1 MRTHLCSQ
9 INKSLAGQTVTICGW
24 VKKSRNFGELV
35 FLDIRDSSTVLQAVV
50 EPGQQDLLDLTSTL
64 RHEFVIRVEG
74 KVRFRPEN
82 MRNSQMDTGDVEL
95 EVSKLEILNR
105 SQVPPFLPDEH
116 QTVNEDLRLK
126 YRYLD
131 LRRDDLHEK
140 ILQRHNIVRLIREYL
155 NLQGFVDIETPMLTK
170 ATPEGARDYLVPSRV
185 HPGSF
190 FALPQSPQLF
200 KQMLMISGFDRYYQI
215 VRCFRDEDLR
225 ADRQPEFTQLDME
238 MSFVDEKDVQQMIEG
253 LMCHVFKEVHGV
265 ELQTPFMRL
274 SYDEAMSR
282 YGSDKP
288 DLRNPLYLQDVKDI
302 FKDSNFSIF
311 NQAYEDDACRIIM
324 LKCPQTNELS
334 RKQLDEYQQ
343 FMQRLGVSGLAYIK
357 VNQPELG
364 RDGLQSSLL
373 KHLSDIE
380 IANLI
385 DRCNLLAG
393 DIVFCV
399 AGKSSVVTEP
409 MGALRQK
416 LGFDLKRI
424 DLTDWKIAWVVD
436 WPIFLMNEKNGQI
449 ESAHHPFTSH
459 QLASIE
465 ELQKNPLTA
474 KAKAYDLVLNGY
486 ELGGGS
492 IRIHDPD
499 MQKAVFELLGISE
512 HEAQKKFGFF
522 IEALQYGC
530 PPHGGIALGVDRLA
544 MLLTRSQSIRE
555 VIAFPKTLSAG
566 CLLTQAPSR
575 IDEFQLKEL
584 SIKSTAVIDESN

>member
-9 INKSLAGQTVTICGW
+9 INKSLTGKSVTVCGW

-35 FLDIRDSSTVLQAVV
+35 FLDIRDSSSVVQAVI
-50 EPGQQDLLDLTSTL
+50 EPGQKDLLELAATL
-64 RHEFVIRVEG
+64 RHEFVVRVSG
-74 KVRFRPEN
+74 QVRLRPEN
-82 MRNSQMDTGDVEL
+82 MRNAQMDTGYIEL
-95 EVSKLEILNR
+95 EVSELEILNT
-105 SQVPPFLPDEH
+105 SIVPPFLPDEH
-116 QTVNEDLRLK
+116 QTVYEDLRLK

-131 LRRDDLHEK
+131 LRRDELHEK
-140 ILQRHNIVRLIREYL
+140 ILQRHHIVRLIREYL
-155 NLQGFVDIETPMLTK
+155 NVQGFVDIETPMLTK

-185 HPGSF
+185 HPGAF

-200 KQMLMISGFDRYYQI
+200 KQMLMMAGFDRYYQV

-238 MSFVDEKDVQQMIEG
+238 MSFVDEKDVQAIIEG
-253 LMCHVFKEVHGV
+253 LMCHVFKEMHGI
-265 ELQTPFMRL
+265 ELTRPFMRL
-274 SYDEAMSR
+274 SYDDAMSR

-288 DLRNPLYLQDVKDI
+288 DLRNPLYLMDVKDI
-302 FKDSNFSIF
+302 FTDSGFSIF
-311 NQAYEDDACRIIM
+311 KQAASDEASRIIM
-324 LKCPQTNELS
+324 LKCPQATELS

-373 KHLSDIE
+373 KHLSDAE
-380 IANLI
+380 IANII
-385 DRCNLLAG
+385 DRCDLAAG
-393 DIVFCV
+393 DLVFCV
-399 AGKSSVVTEP
+399 AGKASTVTEP
-409 MGALRQK
+409 LGALRQK

-424 DLTDWKIAWVVD
+424 DVNDWKIAWVVD
-436 WPIFLMNEKNGQI
+436 WPIFLLNEKTGQI

-459 QLASIE
+459 QSASIE
-465 ELQKNPLTA
+465 ELKDNPLAA

-492 IRIHDPD
+492 IRIHHPD

-512 HEAQKKFGFF
+512 QEAQKKFGFF
-522 IEALQYGC
+522 TEALQYGC
-530 PPHGGIALGVDRLA
+530 PPHGGIALGIDRLV

-555 VIAFPKTLSAG
+555 VIAFPKTLSAM

-575 IDEFQLKEL
+575 VDVLQLNEL